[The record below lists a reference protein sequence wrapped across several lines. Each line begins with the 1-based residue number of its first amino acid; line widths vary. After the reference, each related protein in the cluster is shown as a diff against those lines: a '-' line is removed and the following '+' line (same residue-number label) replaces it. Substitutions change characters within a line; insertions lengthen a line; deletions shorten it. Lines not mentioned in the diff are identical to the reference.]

1 MTLQDLAPLIHARRT
16 ALGLSQDRLA
26 KLCGLSRATVN
37 QLENGTLV
45 DLGAAKLLAL
55 LALLG
60 LELDARRKTAPLDA
74 LALLSQTASV
84 SYRRVLLPA
93 ELAQALAVLGE
104 RPVTLA
110 RELTKQFEEVT
121 TQPAQALTAWL
132 DGSPQRSRGEF
143 VVLLHPVPVVSD
155 AGDSHRVL
163 RLLLAELPLKTAV
176 RLAAEITGASRNVL
190 YDTALEWKRED
201 GPQD

>member
-1 MTLQDLAPLIHARRT
+1 MPESLVTINGIRIHARRT

-60 LELDARRKTAPLDA
+60 LELDARRKPAPRDA

-84 SYRRVLLPA
+84 SYRRVLQPA
-93 ELAQALAVLGE
+93 ELAHALAQGDLPE
-104 RPVTLA
+104 AITPHIATLLDEA
-110 RELTKQFEEVT
+110 PL
-121 TQPAQALTAWL
+121 ALI
-132 DGSPQRSRGEF
+132 
-143 VVLLHPVPVVSD
+143 
-155 AGDSHRVL
+155 
-163 RLLLAELPLKTAV
+163 
-176 RLAAEITGASRNVL
+176 LAAVEQVAHATHTPPKTL
-190 YDTALEWKRED
+190 WKHLVQWAHAVQS
-201 GPQD
+201 PTPAWA

>member
-1 MTLQDLAPLIHARRT
+1 MTLHDLAPIIHARRT

-60 LELDARRKTAPLDA
+60 LELNAHRKPAPLDA

-84 SYRRVLLPA
+84 SYRRVLQPA
-93 ELAQALAVLGE
+93 ELARALAQGDLPEAITPHIATLLDEAPLALVLAAVE
-104 RPVTLA
+104 QAARATRTPPKTLWKHLVQWA
-110 RELTKQFEEVT
+110 H
-121 TQPAQALTAWL
+121 ALQSPTTAW
-132 DGSPQRSRGEF
+132 
-143 VVLLHPVPVVSD
+143 
-155 AGDSHRVL
+155 A
-163 RLLLAELPLKTAV
+163 
-176 RLAAEITGASRNVL
+176 
-190 YDTALEWKRED
+190 
-201 GPQD
+201 

>member
-1 MTLQDLAPLIHARRT
+1 MFDIFYAQCSTSPMTLHDLAPIIHARRT

-60 LELDARRKTAPLDA
+60 LELNAHRKPAPLDA

-84 SYRRVLLPA
+84 SYRRVLQPA
-93 ELAQALAVLGE
+93 ELARALAQGDLPE
-104 RPVTLA
+104 AITPHIATLLDEA
-110 RELTKQFEEVT
+110 PLTLILAAVEQVAHT
-121 TQPAQALTAWL
+121 TRTPPKTLWKHLVQWAHALQSPTTAW
-132 DGSPQRSRGEF
+132 
-143 VVLLHPVPVVSD
+143 
-155 AGDSHRVL
+155 A
-163 RLLLAELPLKTAV
+163 
-176 RLAAEITGASRNVL
+176 
-190 YDTALEWKRED
+190 
-201 GPQD
+201 

>member
-1 MTLQDLAPLIHARRT
+1 MTLHDLAPLIHARRT

-60 LELDARRKTAPLDA
+60 LELDAHRKPAPLDA

-84 SYRRVLLPA
+84 SYRRVLQPA
-93 ELAQALAVLGE
+93 ELAQALAQGDLPE
-104 RPVTLA
+104 AITPHIVTLLDEA
-110 RELTKQFEEVT
+110 PL
-121 TQPAQALTAWL
+121 ASALSNTANRYPTVPWIR
-132 DGSPQRSRGEF
+132 RS
-143 VVLLHPVPVVSD
+143 
-155 AGDSHRVL
+155 
-163 RLLLAELPLKTAV
+163 
-176 RLAAEITGASRNVL
+176 
-190 YDTALEWKRED
+190 
-201 GPQD
+201 

>member
-1 MTLQDLAPLIHARRT
+1 MTLHDLAPLVHARRT

-60 LELDARRKTAPLDA
+60 LELDARPKPAPRDA

-84 SYRRVLLPA
+84 SYRRVMQPA
-93 ELAQALAVLGE
+93 KLAQALAQGDLPE
-104 RPVTLA
+104 AIAPHIATLLDEA
-110 RELTKQFEEVT
+110 PL
-121 TQPAQALTAWL
+121 ALI
-132 DGSPQRSRGEF
+132 
-143 VVLLHPVPVVSD
+143 
-155 AGDSHRVL
+155 
-163 RLLLAELPLKTAV
+163 
-176 RLAAEITGASRNVL
+176 LAAVEQAARATHTPPKTLWKHLVQWAH
-190 YDTALEWKRED
+190 ALQSPTPAWA
-201 GPQD
+201 